1 MAVRSDEHE
10 RTLAFAE
17 IALQQI
23 RALRLPA
30 SPRNFEI
37 WYQYATGYSPGLNR
51 SINDTLAQKGTL
63 QESDIERI
71 YDAYLSPGRA
81 TDRLDSVGSRM
92 AAEITQVLATIDAAA
107 GSATSYSAS
116 LADASEELQGASD
129 NLRRGGDGM
138 ALRAVIERLIGGAK
152 EMEISNKK
160 LEARLS
166 ASREEI
172 EQLRQNLE
180 IVRTESLTDPLT
192 TLANRKFFDAEL
204 DRTVAE
210 AKAAHEPLALLMC
223 DVDHFKAFNDRFGH
237 LTGDQVLRL
246 VAISVKQIV
255 KGEDIA
261 ARYGGEEFAVALPKT
276 ALRSAIGVADQ
287 IRRAVMNKELMK
299 RSSGERLGRVTV
311 SIGVALLRPTDTPQS
326 LLDRADKCLYAA
338 KRNGRNQV
346 VAEGD
351 LEATGSVTPA
361 ASARVA

>member
-1 MAVRSDEHE
+1 MAVPSDEHE

-17 IALQQI
+17 IALQQN
-23 RALRLPA
+23 RALRLAA

-37 WYQYATGYSPGLNR
+37 WYQYATGHSPGLNR
-51 SINDTLAQKGTL
+51 TINDTLAQKGTL
-63 QESDIERI
+63 EESDIERI
-71 YDAYLSPGRA
+71 YDTYLSPGRV

-116 LADASEELQGASD
+116 LADASEELQGASN
-129 NLRRGGDGM
+129 NLHGDGI
-138 ALRAVIERLIGGAK
+138 ALRAVIERLIAGAK
-152 EMEISNKK
+152 EMETSNRNLK
-160 LEARLS
+160 ARLS

-172 EQLRQNLE
+172 EQLQQNLE

-204 DRTVAE
+204 DRAVAE
-210 AKAAHEPLALLMC
+210 AKAVYEPLALLMC

-255 KGEDIA
+255 KGQDIA
-261 ARYGGEEFAVALPKT
+261 ARYGGEEFAIALPKT

-299 RSSGERLGRVTV
+299 RSSGERLGRVTI
-311 SIGVALLRPTDTPQS
+311 SIGVALLRPTDTPLS
-326 LLDRADKCLYAA
+326 LLERADKCLYAA
-338 KRNGRNQV
+338 KHAGRNQV
-346 VAEGD
+346 VAECD
-351 LEATGSVTPA
+351 LDANEGVTPA

>member
-51 SINDTLAQKGTL
+51 SINDTLAQKGML

-261 ARYGGEEFAVALPKT
+261 ARYGGEEFAIALPKT

-299 RSSGERLGRVTV
+299 RSSGERPRPRDRLNRRRAAAADRHTAVP
-311 SIGVALLRPTDTPQS
+311 ARPRRQMPLRRQTQRPQS
-326 LLDRADKCLYAA
+326 G
-338 KRNGRNQV
+338 GRR
-346 VAEGD
+346 E
-351 LEATGSVTPA
+351 
-361 ASARVA
+361 

>member
-1 MAVRSDEHE
+1 MAVPSNEHE

-37 WYQYATGYSPGLNR
+37 WYQYATGYSPDLNR
-51 SINDTLAQKGTL
+51 SINDTLAQKGAL
-63 QESDIERI
+63 DESDIERI
-71 YDAYLSPGRA
+71 YDTHLSPGRV

-116 LADASEELQGASD
+116 LADASEEQ
-129 NLRRGGDGM
+129 
-138 ALRAVIERLIGGAK
+138 
-152 EMEISNKK
+152 
-160 LEARLS
+160 
-166 ASREEI
+166 I
-172 EQLRQNLE
+172 EQLQQNLE
-180 IVRTESLTDPLT
+180 TVRTESLTDPLT

-210 AKAAHEPLALLMC
+210 AKAGYEPLALLMC

-246 VAISVKQIV
+246 VAVSVKQIV
-255 KGEDIA
+255 RGEDIA
-261 ARYGGEEFAVALPKT
+261 ARYGGEEFAIALPKT

-299 RSSGERLGRVTV
+299 RSSGERLGRVTI

-326 LLDRADKCLYAA
+326 LLERADKCLYAA
-338 KRNGRNQV
+338 KHNGRNQV
-346 VAEGD
+346 VAECD
-351 LEATGSVTPA
+351 LEAKGTVAPPA
-361 ASARVA
+361 PARVA

>member
-1 MAVRSDEHE
+1 VAVPSNEHE

-51 SINDTLAQKGTL
+51 TINDTLAQKGTL
-63 QESDIERI
+63 EESDIERI
-71 YDAYLSPGRA
+71 YDTYLSPGRV

-107 GSATSYSAS
+107 GSATSCSAS

-129 NLRRGGDGM
+129 NLHGGSDGL
-138 ALRAVIERLIGGAK
+138 ALRAVIERLITGAK
-152 EMEISNKK
+152 EMETSNRK

-172 EQLRQNLE
+172 EQLQQNLE

-204 DRTVAE
+204 DRAVAE
-210 AKAAHEPLALLMC
+210 AKAVYEPLALLMC
-223 DVDHFKAFNDRFGH
+223 DVDHFRPSTIQCSKGSNFTELSPRQRIPVCYMSA
-237 LTGDQVLRL
+237 LTRAHWQ
-246 VAISVKQIV
+246 S
-255 KGEDIA
+255 A
-261 ARYGGEEFAVALPKT
+261 AGIERAPRRGRSLEFANPVYGLWPCY
-276 ALRSAIGVADQ
+276 
-287 IRRAVMNKELMK
+287 
-299 RSSGERLGRVTV
+299 RLG
-311 SIGVALLRPTDTPQS
+311 
-326 LLDRADKCLYAA
+326 
-338 KRNGRNQV
+338 
-346 VAEGD
+346 
-351 LEATGSVTPA
+351 
-361 ASARVA
+361 